1 MLRVNDE
8 LCDVCGTCVGVC
20 RANALLL
27 TQHLVVD
34 QTRCVACRACVK
46 VCPFGALA
54 LSADPQAQPN
64 GAECAKRGPE

>member
-20 RANALLL
+20 RTNSLLL
-27 TQHLVVD
+27 TQHLVID
-34 QTRCVACRACVK
+34 QARCVACTACVK

-54 LSADPQAQPN
+54 LVAAPVELPN
-64 GAECAKRGPE
+64 GTQGAKRGAE